1 MLLALFCLPL
11 AAGLTAFFV
20 PGDTP
25 RRCLLVGTAALQLVL
40 AASCWMAAPRPVHDL
55 LALDAPGLLILTV
68 TATLFLAAS
77 VYAVGYFERE
87 GEHSH
92 TERRRRLQFVN
103 APEAVFTACLL
114 LFLAAASLVTM
125 SQHLGLLWVAI
136 EATTLA
142 SAPLIYFHRH
152 KQSLEATWKYL
163 IICSVGIAL
172 ALLGNFL
179 LDVAW
184 QKPDSPAADMTM
196 PALLASAKGVNAPW
210 FKAAFICIFIG
221 YGTKMGLAPMHTWL
235 PDAHS
240 EAPALVSCLLSGA
253 LLNCAFLGI
262 LRLHQLSM
270 AAGFADFSRELFVFF
285 GLLSM
290 GLAAMFIVNQGDY
303 KRMLAYSSVE
313 HMGIVLLGVGVGGMA
328 AGGSMLHLVFHSLTK
343 AALFLLAGN
352 VLAAYH
358 TKSCHD
364 VSGLIRTMPRTGTL
378 WMAAFLAIVGTPPF
392 GLFTSEFAVLRGM
405 MQAGFGLAPVVYLAF
420 LGLIFVGMANACLH
434 MAQGPAP
441 RDFASAAAGRAEAP
455 TAHAAPVRETLWT
468 VIPPAALLAASL
480 FLGLHQPDWFRGLLQ
495 SAATGI
501 SGTFPL

>member
-1 MLLALFCLPL
+1 MLLALFCLPF
-11 AAGLTAFFV
+11 AAGCISFFI
-20 PGDTP
+20 PGDGV
-25 RRCLLVGTAALQLVL
+25 RRCLLVGTAALQLAL
-40 AASCWMAAPRPVHDL
+40 AAVCQASPPRPFLEL

-68 TATLFLAAS
+68 TTTLFLAAS

-87 GEHSH
+87 GEHPH
-92 TERRRRLQFVN
+92 IEYRRRLQFTN

-114 LFLAAASLVTM
+114 FFLAATSLVAM
-125 SQHLGLLWVAI
+125 SQHLGLLWVGI

-142 SAPLIYFHRH
+142 TAPLIYFHRH
-152 KQSLEATWKYL
+152 KRSLEATWKYL

-184 QKPDSPAADMTM
+184 QKADSPTVDMTM
-196 PALLASAKGVNAPW
+196 PALLASAKGINAPW
-210 FKAAFICIFIG
+210 FKAAFIFIFVG

-262 LRLHQLSM
+262 LRLHQLSI
-270 AAGFADFSRELFVFF
+270 AAGFAAFSQDLFILF

-290 GLAAMFIVNQGDY
+290 GLAAMFIVGQGDY

-313 HMGIVLLGVGVGGMA
+313 HMGVVLLGVGVGGMA
-328 AGGSMLHLVFHSLTK
+328 AGGGMLHLVFHSLTK
-343 AALFLLAGN
+343 AALFLLSGN
-352 VLAAYH
+352 ILAAYH
-358 TKSCHD
+358 TKSSHD
-364 VSGLIRTMPRTGTL
+364 VSGLIRTMPWTGPL
-378 WMAAFLAIVGTPPF
+378 WTAAFLAVVGTPPF

-405 MQAGFGLAPVVYLAF
+405 MQEGFGLAPALYLLF
-420 LGLIFVGMANACLH
+420 LAIIFVGMANACLR

-441 RDFASAAAGRAEAP
+441 KDLAGMIRPEEQSSGRAAR
-455 TAHAAPVRETLWT
+455 VRENAWT
-468 VIPPAALLAASL
+468 AGPPAVLLAACL
-480 FLGLHQPDWFRGLLQ
+480 ALGLYQPDWFRYLLRA
-495 SAATGI
+495 AATSI
-501 SGTFPL
+501 SGVFPL